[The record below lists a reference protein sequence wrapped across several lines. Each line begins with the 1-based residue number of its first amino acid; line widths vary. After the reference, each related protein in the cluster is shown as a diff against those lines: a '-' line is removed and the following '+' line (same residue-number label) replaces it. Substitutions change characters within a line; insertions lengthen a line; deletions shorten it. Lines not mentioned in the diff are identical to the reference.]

1 MSRINVDKITGAT
14 GTASGAPIT
23 LSGDTATLS
32 GTGVTFP
39 AGHVIQ
45 CVHVLSNDRTSF
57 SVPNNNVGVHI
68 DDVDLAITLKSSNSK
83 IVCSWVLT
91 CETAEN
97 NVFNVYKDGSLATN
111 GKNTNASNNYSG
123 FAVAVYDQ
131 DVDSTPE
138 QVIIQYVDPNP
149 TSGTYQIRVG
159 NSSNQTNTFYLNRTA
174 GSQGNTSYENG
185 VSSAIIWEIMK

>member
-1 MSRINVDKITGAT
+1 MASTLKVDNIIAT
-14 GTASGAPIT
+14 DGTTAPIT
-23 LSGDTATLS
+23 LSGDAATLGS
-32 GTGVTFP
+32 AVTFP

-111 GKNTNASNNYSG
+111 GKNTNAGNAYSG

-138 QVIIQYVDPNP
+138 QVTIQYVDPNP
-149 TSGTYQIRVG
+149 TSGTYQVRVG
-159 NSSNQTNTFYLNRTA
+159 NSGNSTNTFYLNRSEAT
-174 GSQGNTSYENG
+174 QGNTGYENG
-185 VSSAIIWEIMK
+185 VSSAIICEIMK

>member
-1 MSRINVDKITGAT
+1 MASTLKVDNIIAT
-14 GTASGAPIT
+14 DGTTAPIT
-23 LSGDTATLS
+23 LSGDAATLGS
-32 GTGVTFP
+32 AVTFP

-111 GKNTNASNNYSG
+111 GKNTNAGNAYSG

-138 QVIIQYVDPNP
+138 QVTIQYVDPNP
-149 TSGTYQIRVG
+149 TSGTYQVRVG
-159 NSSNQTNTFYLNRTA
+159 NSGNSTNTFYLNRSEAT
-174 GSQGNTSYENG
+174 QGNTGYENG

>member
-1 MSRINVDKITGAT
+1 MATFKINGKNFAT
-14 GTASGAPIT
+14 Q
-23 LSGDTATLS
+23 S
-32 GTGVTFP
+32 GTGEATVHSDVVFP

-111 GKNTNASNNYSG
+111 GKNTNASDDYSG

-138 QVIIQYVDPNP
+138 QVTIQYVDPNP
-149 TSGTYQIRVG
+149 TSGTYQIRVA
-159 NSSNQTNTFYLNRTA
+159 NSNGTNTFYLNRSAATV
-174 GSQGNTSYENG
+174 GNTAYENG